1 MKVLYQSQ
9 ELWDIVQSR
18 VAESFDMTNLTSYQ
32 LQELKNHKKDKKALF
47 FIYQAVV
54 EVIFKMKDF
63 ESIED
68 YFNRVVFSVNQL
80 KMNGEEIEDQRIV
93 EKILRTLT
101 RKFESTIGVIEYSK
115 DLSTLSVESLWGSS
129 NPINSR

>member
-47 FIYQAVV
+47 FIYPAVV